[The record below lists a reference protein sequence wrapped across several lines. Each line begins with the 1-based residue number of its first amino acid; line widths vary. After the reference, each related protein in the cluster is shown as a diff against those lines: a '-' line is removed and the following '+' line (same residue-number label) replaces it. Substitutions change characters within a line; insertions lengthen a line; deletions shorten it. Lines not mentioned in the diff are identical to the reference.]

1 LSGIKQPTLGIV
13 ASILIMALSL
23 VFISLFSFQQFSG
36 WVAFYLLCLIPMELV
51 ASVTWGSAEP
61 GFVGRASQPLRGI
74 LLMLLCGVV
83 GVGVTYLH
91 WVFAGASVSPPAP
104 MLSMTII
111 ASVVIMFWMS
121 IMFGGWPFTTL
132 IPNKVAAGFVMLVV
146 CYLINYGLF
155 RVFFNYDFMQGAP
168 VYVAS
173 LDPHGLFNAWDAV
186 VFYVT
191 AIAPLFLVALFDM
204 WPLSKSPS
212 LMKQPV
218 LGIVWTIIAL
228 VIGGGAF
235 YIGVVAMHMDPM
247 KFLLSVTIPF
257 IFGTIIMLNMLQNSV
272 FAKFQQPL
280 KGVLNLI
287 ASIVVG
293 EVLAAIFSALAPV
306 VTGNLKEGPPAYDH
320 EIWLASALLS
330 VTFPFLVAY
339 ADFFQMW
346 PLQRA
351 KAEKAV
357 ETAAGR

>member
-1 LSGIKQPTLGIV
+1 V
-13 ASILIMALSL
+13 ASILIMAISL
-23 VFISLFSFQQFSG
+23 VFISLFTFQQFSG
-36 WVAFYLLCLIPMELV
+36 WVALYLLCLIPMELV

-74 LLMLLCGVV
+74 LLMLICAVV
-83 GVGVTYLH
+83 GVAVTWLH

-104 MLSMTII
+104 MLTMCII
-111 ASVVIMFWMS
+111 ASVVIMFWFA

-132 IPNKVAAGFVMLVV
+132 IKNKVAAGFVMLVA
-146 CYLINYGLF
+146 CYLVNYGLF

-173 LDPHGLFNAWDAV
+173 LDPHGLYNAWDAV
-186 VFYVT
+186 VFIVT
-191 AIAPLFLVALFDM
+191 AVAPLFLVALFDM
-204 WPLSKSPS
+204 WPLSKSPT
-212 LMKQPV
+212 LMKQPM

-228 VIGGGAF
+228 IIGGGAF

-257 IFGTIIMLNMLQNSV
+257 IFGTIIMLNMMQNSV

-287 ASIVVG
+287 TSIVVG
-293 EVLAAIFSALAPV
+293 EGLAILFSSLAPV

-339 ADFFQMW
+339 VDFFQMW

-351 KAEKAV
+351 KAEKAMESV
-357 ETAAGR
+357 AGR